1 MKRISLLLV
10 MAAIAVVD
18 ISAQHEVRITTKD
31 GTTVLQLDEIES
43 IQVTDEMPWESLG
56 MATYTDACIAPL
68 FGQPV
73 SSHPVEVLVN
83 KGKPGIFRLVDP
95 YGPNFALF
103 PYATSH
109 ETGTHIDIDATDPE
123 GVWIEGWQSTG
134 LDVGY
139 GVMSITSMAWYQVN
153 RDGTT
158 KAEAKDAG
166 LCGVLT
172 DGVITF
178 PAKGLIVEMGGK
190 VSYAN
195 PNGEWKLDMNNM
207 QPAEAAVAKAP
218 AIHSKGTLK
227 VFDALEGKK
236 SENTTMGIKNIKEIA
251 PRTIVE

>member
-1 MKRISLLLV
+1 

-43 IQVTDEMPWESLG
+43 IQVVNEIPWESLG
-56 MATYTDACIAPL
+56 MATYTDDCIAPL
-68 FGQPV
+68 FGKPV

-103 PYATSH
+103 PNAISH

-139 GVMSITSMAWYQVN
+139 GVMSITSMAWYH
-153 RDGTT
+153 TT

-178 PAKGLIVEMGGK
+178 PANGLIVKMGGK
-190 VSYAN
+190 VNQAN
-195 PNGEWKLDMNNM
+195 TNGEWKLDLNNM
-207 QPAEAAVAKAP
+207 QPAETAVAKAP

-227 VFDALEGKK
+227 VFDALEVKK
-236 SENTTMGIKNIKEIA
+236 SENTTVGIKNIRETA

>member
-1 MKRISLLLV
+1 

-43 IQVTDEMPWESLG
+43 IQVIDEIPWESLG
-56 MATYTDACIAPL
+56 MATYTDDCIAPL

-103 PYATSH
+103 PNAISH

-139 GVMSITSMAWYQVN
+139 GVMSITSMAWYQ
-153 RDGTT
+153 TT

-178 PAKGLIVEMGGK
+178 PANGLIVKMGGK
-190 VSYAN
+190 VNYAN
-195 PNGEWKLDMNNM
+195 TNGEWKLDLNNM
-207 QPAEAAVAKAP
+207 QPAETAVAKAP

-236 SENTTMGIKNIKEIA
+236 SENTTVGIKNIKEIA

>member
-1 MKRISLLLV
+1 MKRILLLLV

-31 GTTVLQLDEIES
+31 GTTALQLDEIES

-56 MATYTDACIAPL
+56 MATYTDDCIAPQ
-68 FGQPV
+68 FGLPV

-83 KGKPGIFRLVDP
+83 KGKPGIFRLVNP
-95 YGPNFALF
+95 YGENSQLSKHAVS
-103 PYATSH
+103 YADS
-109 ETGTHIDIDATDPE
+109 HIDIDATDPE

-153 RDGTT
+153 RAGAT

-178 PAKGLIVEMGGK
+178 PANGLIVEIGGNAG
-190 VSYAN
+190 YAN
-195 PNGEWKLDMNNM
+195 TNGEWKLDLNNM
-207 QPAEAAVAKAP
+207 QPAETAVAKAP

-236 SENTTMGIKNIKEIA
+236 SENTTVGIKNIKEIA

>member
-1 MKRISLLLV
+1 

-43 IQVTDEMPWESLG
+43 VQVTDEMPWESLG
-56 MATYTDACIAPL
+56 MATYTDGCIAPI
-68 FGQPV
+68 FGLPV
-73 SSHPVEVLVN
+73 SSHLVEVLVN
-83 KGKPGIFRLVDP
+83 KDKPGIFRLVNP
-95 YGPNFALF
+95 YGENSILSKHAVS
-103 PYATSH
+103 YSDS
-109 ETGTHIDIDATDPE
+109 HIDIDATDPE
-123 GVWIEGWQSTG
+123 AVWIEGWQSTG

-139 GVMSITSMAWYQVN
+139 GVMSITSWAWYHVN
-153 RDGTT
+153 SGSAT

-178 PAKGLIVEMGGK
+178 PANGLIVEMGGE
-190 VSYAN
+190 VIYAN
-195 PNGEWKLDMNNM
+195 TNGEWKLDMNNM
-207 QPAEAAVAKAP
+207 QPAETAVAKAS

-236 SENTTMGIKNIKEIA
+236 SENTTVGIKNIKGIA